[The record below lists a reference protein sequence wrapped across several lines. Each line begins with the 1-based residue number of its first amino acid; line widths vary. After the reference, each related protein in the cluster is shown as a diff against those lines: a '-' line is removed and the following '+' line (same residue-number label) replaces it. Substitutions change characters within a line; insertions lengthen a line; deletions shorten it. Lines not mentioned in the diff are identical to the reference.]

1 MRDENKKGN
10 TGMKIGMSTSSHGR
24 LLRRPEVYFSCEQA
38 LVACAQGGF
47 EVINL
52 DFIEYS
58 KPGQPMREDN
68 WEDWCRQQREIAD
81 RLGLLVT
88 YAHAPFYDWKLDQP
102 DGDPLYEELI
112 RRSIRGA
119 GIMGSKQI
127 VFHPGSL
134 NDGTWYNQKL
144 SLERNVRFYR
154 KYGELCA
161 KEGVLPCMENMM
173 EPAHGRR
180 FGSSVEELLELR
192 EILGDG
198 YGVCWDFG
206 HAHMAGIDQCNALRE
221 IGSRLTML
229 HLNDN
234 FGRLDDHLAPCF
246 GTIQWTPIMKTLKEI
261 GFNGDLVF
269 ENFTFFDGLPERLRV
284 PAMKLCYDVGVYLRD
299 LMEESN

>member
-1 MRDENKKGN
+1 
-10 TGMKIGMSTSSHGR
+10 MKIGMSTSSHGR
-24 LLRRPEVYFSCEQA
+24 LLRRPEVYFTCEQA
-38 LVACAQGGF
+38 LDACAQGGF

-58 KPGQPMREDN
+58 KPGQPMRENN
-68 WEDWCRQQREIAD
+68 WEDWCKRQREVAD
-81 RLGLLVT
+81 KLGLQVT

-119 GIMGSKQI
+119 GIMGAKQI

-134 NDGTWYNQKL
+134 NDDTWYSRKL
-144 SLERNVRFYR
+144 SMERNIRFYQR
-154 KYGELCA
+154 YGELCA
-161 KEGVLPCMENMM
+161 RENLMACVENMM
-173 EPAHGRR
+173 EPTHGRR
-180 FGSSVEELLELR
+180 FCSSVEELLELR
-192 EILGDG
+192 EALGEG

-206 HAHMAGIDQCNALRE
+206 HAHMAGIDQCNALRQ

-246 GTIQWTPIMKTLKEI
+246 GTISWTPIMRTLKEI
-261 GFNGDLVF
+261 GFEGDLVF
-269 ENFTFFDGLPERLRV
+269 ENFTFFDGLPEHLRV

-299 LMEESN
+299 LMKESE